1 MYGMEILIIYY
12 SGHSY
17 QFLYILNRS
26 TIQYYKMLQRKFI
39 QKEIRSYVGCK
50 QQFLSRHVFLLN
62 ANTTKQFTLDSLA
75 QNTISQHYK
84 ENMYILWIRFTSQF
98 VICKVLLLYDQT
110 RRAIKVKLKTHSQIN
125 NYNVM
130 CNYVVCLLFN

>member
-1 MYGMEILIIYY
+1 MYGIEILIIYY

-17 QFLYILNRS
+17 QFLYILNHS

-62 ANTTKQFTLDSLA
+62 ANTTK
-75 QNTISQHYK
+75 
-84 ENMYILWIRFTSQF
+84 
-98 VICKVLLLYDQT
+98 
-110 RRAIKVKLKTHSQIN
+110 
-125 NYNVM
+125 
-130 CNYVVCLLFN
+130 